1 MKRVIILICIPI
13 QRFNTSVVNCV
24 SYNIVTNVTCKPKTT
39 IIFVNIQ
46 TINKKQKHDNFS
58 YYKNKNSLKP

>member
-46 TINKKQKHDNFS
+46 KINKNRNMTILVIIKIKIH
-58 YYKNKNSLKP
+58 